1 MLDLEITVFLKPNYD
16 FLYKIVIIQELKYI
30 QIFIIF
36 MSEIRQV
43 NASKTGVSKLAI
55 VALAIV
61 FAAGLFLVGFDQGHI
76 FSLVYGEQAFEDLY
90 IHELTHDM
98 RHAAG
103 FPCH

>member
-1 MLDLEITVFLKPNYD
+1 MSESRQITVSKKGVP
-16 FLYKIVIIQELKYI
+16 VI
-30 QIFIIF
+30 
-36 MSEIRQV
+36 
-43 NASKTGVSKLAI
+43 AI
-55 VALAIV
+55 AALAVIFV
-61 FAAGLFLVGFDQGHI
+61 AGLFIVGFDQGHI